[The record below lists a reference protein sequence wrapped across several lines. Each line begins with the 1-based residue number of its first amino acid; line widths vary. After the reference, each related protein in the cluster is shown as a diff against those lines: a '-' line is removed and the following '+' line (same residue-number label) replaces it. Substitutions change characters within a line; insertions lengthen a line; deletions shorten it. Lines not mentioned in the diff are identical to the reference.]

1 MTFSEET
8 KSLVHLSIISG
19 VGYQTIE
26 RLLAAFGSA
35 KRALDATR
43 EELARVE
50 GLSLNASERLIRG
63 KSRVSVDRELELV
76 EAHNCH
82 LVAINDSAYPN
93 LLKEIADPPPLLY
106 VRGDLG
112 EPDAPSITIVGTRSP
127 TNYGKTISRQLS
139 QQLAE
144 NGVTVIS
151 GFARGIDTCAHQG
164 VLQANGRTIAVLGNG
179 LSQIYPD
186 ENRDLADEI
195 VESGALISEFAMSVP
210 PFPKNFP
217 RRNRLVSGMSSG
229 TVVVEASVR
238 SGSLITARH
247 AAEQGREV
255 FAVPGQVF
263 SNQSKGSHQL
273 INQGAKL
280 INSIDDI
287 WEAFPVRRL
296 TSTLSSSP
304 AQLPLDD
311 NSFSQGQASSNLF
324 AEVPARDTSI
334 GSVGTPAVKPSTQS
348 APKLSAD
355 ERAVLEAIDLPCS
368 HIDQIA
374 RTTSLPMNK
383 VSSTLVMLE
392 LKGIVQQMPGKQFAR
407 QT

>member
-1 MTFSEET
+1 MIFSEET
-8 KSLVHLSIISG
+8 KSLVHLSIIPG
-19 VGYQTIE
+19 VGYQTIQ
-26 RLLAAFGSA
+26 RLLVAFGSA
-35 KRALDATR
+35 QRALDATL
-43 EELARVE
+43 EELTQVE
-50 GLSLNASERLIRG
+50 GLSPNVGQRLVRG
-63 KSRVSVDRELELV
+63 KSRVSVDQELELI

-82 LVAINDSAYPN
+82 LVAINDSAYPM

-106 VRGDLG
+106 VRGELG
-112 EPDAPSITIVGTRSP
+112 QPDAPSITVVGTRSP

-164 VLQANGRTIAVLGNG
+164 ALQANGRTIAVLGNG

-186 ENRDLADEI
+186 ENKDLADEI
-195 VESGALISEFAMSVP
+195 VKSGALISEFSMSVP

-255 FAVPGQVF
+255 FAVPGQIF
-263 SNQSKGSHQL
+263 SNQSRGSHQL

-280 INSIDDI
+280 INAIDDI
-287 WEAFPVRRL
+287 WEAFPDRRL
-296 TSTLSSSP
+296 TPTLTSSL
-304 AQLPLDD
+304 AQLPLD
-311 NSFSQGQASSNLF
+311 SSAASRGRANSNLF
-324 AEVPARDTSI
+324 AEVLARDTSI
-334 GSVGTPAVKPSTQS
+334 GSMGMPAVKPTIQST
-348 APKLSAD
+348 PELSAD
-355 ERAVLEAIDLPCS
+355 ERAVLEAIDVPCS

-374 RTTSLPMNK
+374 RTASLPMNK

-407 QT
+407 QS